1 MNNTQL
7 RTLSFVA
14 VVASTLLSVAVITA
28 LSTIEEADARHRIKL
43 LRPVNQSDKAITAT
57 MVIEIQ
63 IVRQIVTEVARL
75 PVIMESV
82 LATSK

>member
-1 MNNTQL
+1 MQDIDQ
-7 RTLSFVA
+7 V
-14 VVASTLLSVAVITA
+14 
-28 LSTIEEADARHRIKL
+28 

>member
-14 VVASTLLSVAVITA
+14 IVASTVLSVAVITA
-28 LSTIEEADARHRIKL
+28 LSTIEEADARHRSSI
-43 LRPVNQSDKAITAT
+43 RPVNQSDKAITAT

-75 PVIMESV
+75 PVIMESA